1 MNWYPKLYLN
11 NIKEIT
17 PQILKKHQLKGLI
30 LDVDNTLID
39 YHKNI
44 LTGAQKWIKQME
56 QEGIK
61 LCIVSNSNQ
70 KEKVEKVAK
79 KLEIP

>member
-30 LDVDNTLID
+30 LDVDNTLINLD
-39 YHKNI
+39 RKMPAGVSDWARK
-44 LTGAQKWIKQME
+44 LKAGA
-56 QEGIK
+56 
-61 LCIVSNSNQ
+61 
-70 KEKVEKVAK
+70 
-79 KLEIP
+79 